1 MSQPRRLRVEADVD
15 TCVGAQQCVLS
26 DPSVFGHDEQNL
38 VVVLRFEVDD
48 HPELA
53 EAITM
58 CPTGALSAIDADTGE
73 VVYS

>member
-1 MSQPRRLRVEADVD
+1 MSEPRRLRVEADVA
-15 TCVGAQQCVLS
+15 TCVGARQCVLS
-26 DPSVFGHDEQNL
+26 DPFVFGHDKWNL
-38 VVVLRFEVDD
+38 VEVLEAEVDD

-73 VVYS
+73 VVYP